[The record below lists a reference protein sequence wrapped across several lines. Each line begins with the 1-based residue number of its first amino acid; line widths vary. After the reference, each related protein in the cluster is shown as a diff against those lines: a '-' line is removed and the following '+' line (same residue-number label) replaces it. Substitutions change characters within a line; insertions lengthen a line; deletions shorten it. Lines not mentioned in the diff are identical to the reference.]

1 MRAKSLLGFS
11 YKMQRQD
18 AEEGAAISGFSAVR
32 GEDLTGLRCR
42 GGLLPGSEPRSDA
55 GGLCKAR
62 FNGGDHRVAPLY
74 SRL

>member
-1 MRAKSLLGFS
+1 MFKQIRLKNT
-11 YKMQRQD
+11 
-18 AEEGAAISGFSAVR
+18 EGAAISGFSADG
-32 GEDLTGLRCR
+32 GEDLTGLRCK

-74 SRL
+74 SWF